1 MVSEE
6 TVVLL
11 LVRVTS
17 TMTSSPSL
25 KTGLLVMV
33 AVKEPADR
41 ATHTEGQQ
49 ERDSKLHLS
58 LIQMIRNIAFI
69 YTRLQIWLQIMY

>member
-1 MVSEE
+1 MVVGEGHLYDDFLSQLEDWLVGDSGSEG
-6 TVVLL
+6 
-11 LVRVTS
+11 TS
-17 TMTSSPSL
+17 GQGP
-25 KTGLLVMV
+25 
-33 AVKEPADR
+33 
-41 ATHTEGQQ
+41 THTEGQQ